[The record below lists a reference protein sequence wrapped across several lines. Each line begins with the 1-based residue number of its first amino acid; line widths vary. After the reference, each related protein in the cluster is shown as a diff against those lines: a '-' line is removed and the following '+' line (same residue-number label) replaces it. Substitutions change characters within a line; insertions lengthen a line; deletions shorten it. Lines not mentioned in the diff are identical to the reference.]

1 MSEDIVTRLRDW
13 ASCSL
18 DRGRVDASKD
28 FTEAADTIETL
39 RAERDE
45 ANTNAKLYRDD
56 RDEARRMVC
65 TVESALIGGRK
76 TQRAQSHGWDCFD
89 VGVIDGKP

>member
-1 MSEDIVTRLRDW
+1 MTDDIVARLRDW

-45 ANTNAKLYRDD
+45 ARREVCAFSYDGPRRTAED
-56 RDEARRMVC
+56 R
-65 TVESALIGGRK
+65 
-76 TQRAQSHGWDCFD
+76 GWDCFKEPAD
-89 VGVIDGKP
+89 AP